1 MSTKISPHDLK
12 AAVAVLVY
20 SVTKHPDISVMQ
32 LETSKGGGLSISYY
46 TGGEKRTIFGA
57 DAFAALDELY
67 EGLPEE
73 MRGENEEIV

>member
-46 TGGEKRTIFGA
+46 TGGEKRTVFGA
-57 DAFAALDELY
+57 DAFTALDELHA
-67 EGLPEE
+67 GLPKE
-73 MRGENEEIV
+73 MRNIDVEIV